1 MLEQIKDMELD
12 SIIFSFLL
20 KTYEYWPIPG
30 LASNIIYIISIVITL
45 AVAFLILGP
54 RPSGISSYTVD
65 VSILPF
71 INASLNFLTSKYT
84 LPLKLPKGL

>member
-1 MLEQIKDMELD
+1 MVAGLVIF
-12 SIIFSFLL
+12 II
-20 KTYEYWPIPG
+20 IG
-30 LASNIIYIISIVITL
+30 IYIISIVITL

-71 INASLNFLTSKYT
+71 INASLNFLTSIFLVT
-84 LPLKLPKGL
+84 